1 MQKPNRQM
9 DHMPPPHQSWGP
21 PQGHAPSVGG
31 GGYGH
36 NPPPYMQP
44 PPRHDSYYPPPEM
57 RQPPME
63 KQPHQGISA
72 YGREPPM
79 NVHVSSAP
87 PMVAQVFRQ
96 SLQHVMKLTVQST
109 AIYVCKVNQ

>member
-1 MQKPNRQM
+1 
-9 DHMPPPHQSWGP
+9 
-21 PQGHAPSVGG
+21 
-31 GGYGH
+31 
-36 NPPPYMQP
+36 
-44 PPRHDSYYPPPEM
+44 M